1 MDVGTWSDKSRDG
14 YNLVDAVSR
23 CTVQVYPRGW
33 TAVLIALDNVGMWNM
48 RSEVWARRYLGQQFY
63 LRVYTPSRSFRDE
76 LPMPDNALLCGRA
89 TAAAATNSSRRLPLP
104 RLY

>member
-1 MDVGTWSDKSRDG
+1 MDVGTWSDQSRAG

-33 TAVLIALDNVGMWNM
+33 TAILIALDNVGMWNV

-63 LRVYTPSRSFRDE
+63 LRVYTPTPSFRDE
-76 LPMPDNALLCGRA
+76 NPIPDNALLCGRA
-89 TAAAATNSSRRLPLP
+89 VVVPVRSGSP
-104 RLY
+104 RLRP